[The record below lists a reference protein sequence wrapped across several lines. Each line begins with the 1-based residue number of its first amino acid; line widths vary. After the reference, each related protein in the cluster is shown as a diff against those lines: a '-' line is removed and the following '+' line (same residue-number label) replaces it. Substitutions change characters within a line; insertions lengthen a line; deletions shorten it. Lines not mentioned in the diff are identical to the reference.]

1 MKNKQMQQKLIIDTD
16 PGIDDAMA
24 IHYAFAHPDLE
35 VLGLTTIFGNVFVPQ
50 ATRNALLLS
59 EQAHYCV
66 DVAEGAAQ
74 PLVQSLNP
82 PSHHVHGAEGFGNVP
97 VKQPYGMQVEIS
109 AADYIVKKCRQH
121 SGEVILC
128 PVGPLTNIAAALKAD
143 PELVNHVQ
151 KVVIMG
157 GAVWSPGN
165 VSAYAEANIW
175 NDPHAADEVFAADWD
190 IDLIGLDVTQKIS
203 CDDADFAYLRKAAP
217 DIGGFLHEI
226 SAFYI
231 KYYHSIFQKHVC
243 LMHDPS
249 ALVAITDELLFGF
262 KETPLSVVCEGEAVG
277 QTMPDE
283 RSSRRPV
290 RVAVS
295 ADVQR
300 VKSCFLDICA
310 TADKMKRNRMASH
323 AGS

>member
-1 MKNKQMQQKLIIDTD
+1 MQQKLIIDTD

-24 IHYAFAHPDLE
+24 IHYAFAHPDLV

-66 DVAEGAAQ
+66 DVAEGASQ

-82 PSHHVHGAEGFGNVP
+82 PSHHVHGAEGFGTVP

-143 PELVNHVQ
+143 PEIVNHVQ

-203 CDDADFAYLRKAAP
+203 CDDADFSCLRKAAP

-231 KYYHSIFQKHVC
+231 KFYHSVIHRHVC
-243 LMHDPS
+243 LMHDPC
-249 ALVAITDELLFGF
+249 ALVAITDESLFGF
-262 KETPLSVVCEGEAVG
+262 KATPLSVVCKGKAIG
-277 QTMPDE
+277 QTVPDA
-283 RSSRRPV
+283 RLSRRPV
-290 RVAVS
+290 RVAIS
-295 ADVQR
+295 ADVQK
-300 VKSCFLDICA
+300 VKSRFLDICA

>member
-1 MKNKQMQQKLIIDTD
+1 MRQKIIIDTD

-24 IHYAFAHPDLE
+24 IHMAFADNRLE
-35 VLGLTTIFGNVFVPQ
+35 VVGLTTIFGNVNVEQ
-50 ATRNALLLS
+50 ATRNALWLS
-59 EQAHYCV
+59 EQAHYRV
-66 DVAEGAAQ
+66 DVAKGAER
-74 PLVQSLNP
+74 PLVQPANE
-82 PSHHVHGAEGFGNVP
+82 PSYFVHGDEGFGDLP
-97 VKQPYGMQVEIS
+97 AQIPKQK
-109 AADYIVKKCRQH
+109 ADPRPAHIYLSETIRAH
-121 SGEVILC
+121 SGKIILC
-128 PVGPLTNIAAALKAD
+128 PVGPLTNIANLLSYD
-143 PELVNHVQ
+143 PEIVNHVQ

-157 GAVWSPGN
+157 GSGYAPGN
-165 VSAYAEANIW
+165 VTDFAEANIW

-203 CDDADFAYLRKAAP
+203 CDDADFAHLRKAAP

-283 RSSRRPV
+283 RASRRPV
-290 RVAVS
+290 RVAIS
-295 ADVQR
+295 ADVQK

-310 TADKMKRNRMASH
+310 RADKMKNNRMSSH

>member
-1 MKNKQMQQKLIIDTD
+1 MRQKLIIDTD

-24 IHYAFAHPDLE
+24 IHYAFAHPGLA

-59 EQAHYCV
+59 EQAHYHV

-74 PLVQSLNP
+74 PQVQSLNP
-82 PSHHVHGAEGFGNVP
+82 PSHHVHGAEGFGDVP
-97 VKQPYGMQVEIS
+97 VSQPNGTAVEMS
-109 AADYIVKKCRQH
+109 AADYITKTCRQH

-128 PVGPLTNIAAALKAD
+128 PVGPLTNIAAALRAD

-157 GAVWSPGN
+157 GAVWASGN
-165 VSAYAEANIW
+165 VSAHAEANIW

-203 CDDADFAYLRKAAP
+203 CDDADFARLRKAAP
-217 DIGGFLHEI
+217 DIGGFLHDI
-226 SAFYI
+226 SSFYI
-231 KYYHSIFQKHVC
+231 NFYHSIIRQHVC

-249 ALVAITDELLFGF
+249 ALVAITDEPFFGF
-262 KETPLSVVCEGEAVG
+262 RITPLSVVCEGEAVG
-277 QTMPDE
+277 QTVSDGNL
-283 RSSRRPV
+283 SRRPV

-295 ADVQR
+295 ADVQK
-300 VKSCFLDICA
+300 VKNRFLDICA
-310 TADKMKRNRMASH
+310 TADKMKGDRLACE
-323 AGS
+323 AG